1 MKHETR
7 YGGGLAT
14 NVTMSQCH
22 RGGGSVTTCDKCDKG
37 DEQATTFVQ
46 SDSPMS
52 CQAEAPIG
60 GQVEASSAVLFDIAP
75 KQSTAAWDDDCP
87 F

>member
-37 DEQATTFVQ
+37 DEQATAN
-46 SDSPMS
+46 S
-52 CQAEAPIG
+52 QAEAPMG
-60 GQVEASSAVLFDIAP
+60 GQAEAQAFGQAESPSAVLFDIAP

>member
-1 MKHETR
+1 
-7 YGGGLAT
+7 
-14 NVTMSQCH
+14 MSQCH

-37 DEQATTFVQ
+37 EEQTTTIV
-46 SDSPMS
+46 
-52 CQAEAPIG
+52 QAEAPMG
-60 GQVEASSAVLFDIAP
+60 GQAEMPSAVLFDIAP

>member
-1 MKHETR
+1 
-7 YGGGLAT
+7 
-14 NVTMSQCH
+14 MSQCH

-46 SDSPMS
+46 AEAPMGG
-52 CQAEAPIG
+52 QAEAQTF
-60 GQVEASSAVLFDIAP
+60 GQAESPSAVLFDIAP